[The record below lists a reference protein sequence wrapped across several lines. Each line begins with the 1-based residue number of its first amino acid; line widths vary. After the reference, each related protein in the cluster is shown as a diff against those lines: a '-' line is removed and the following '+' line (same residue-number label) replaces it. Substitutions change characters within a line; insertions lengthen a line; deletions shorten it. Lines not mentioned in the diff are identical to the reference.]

1 MQKSFSFCARYTAV
15 SVTGMESE
23 IKGYR
28 SSTFYGRIVSEYSK
42 GQEQMFFGRP
52 ICKYVRTYLRGS
64 YLYVSS
70 QCTENM

>member
-1 MQKSFSFCARYTAV
+1 MTE
-15 SVTGMESE
+15 MESA

-28 SSTFYGRIVSEYSK
+28 SSTFYGRIISEYSK
-42 GQEQMFFGRP
+42 VREQTWFGRP
-52 ICKYVRTYLRGS
+52 VCKYVRTYLRGS